1 MSLLAGSAGAAMFQ
15 MFVFDMAGTTVDE
28 RLLVYRVLFE
38 SLRRAGHAVS
48 FEEVLRHCGGKEKR
62 QAVRDVL
69 DARRIERDEA
79 MVEAVYQDFDAR
91 LAGAYETA
99 EIGPMP
105 HAREVFS
112 SLRRRG
118 VRVVLDTGYTGA
130 LAMHLISRLGW
141 RFGEDIDLLVSA
153 DQVPRGRP
161 APDMIEVAMRRFGIE
176 EPGAVV
182 KIGDTIADMQEGL
195 NARCGR
201 VVGVLTGADDR
212 ERLLGAGAH
221 RVIATLGE
229 LEGVVFEGG

>member
-1 MSLLAGSAGAAMFQ
+1 MKK

-38 SLRRAGHAVS
+38 SLSRAGHAVTY
-48 FEEVLRHCGGKEKR
+48 EDVLRHCGGKEKR

-69 DARRIERDEA
+69 DARQIARDEE
-79 MVEAVYQDFDAR
+79 MVESLYQDFDSR

-99 EIGPMP
+99 EIAPMP
-105 HAREVFS
+105 FAREVFS
-112 SLRRRG
+112 SLRGRG
-118 VRVVLDTGYTGA
+118 IRVVLDTGYTEA
-130 LAMHLISRLGW
+130 LARHLIARLGW

-161 APDMIEVAMRRFGIE
+161 APDMIELAMRHFGIE
-176 EPGAVV
+176 EASAVV
-182 KIGDTIADMQEGL
+182 KIGDTIVDMQEGR
-195 NARCGR
+195 NAGCGL

-221 RVIATLGE
+221 RVIETLAD
-229 LEGVVFEGG
+229 LETVAFAGG